1 MTRWCCSIRDAAPL
15 YVVDNLGSSLRGVV
29 WLPIASMSAEG
40 AQVHSS
46 NLFAGTASSYARF
59 RPPYPSELLDSLVA
73 APTGHRRLVDLGSG
87 TGELAR
93 PLARAFGEILAVE
106 LEPEMVEVGIG
117 RAAGDHIGN
126 ITWSIGKAETTELEP
141 ASADLITVGSAFHWM
156 DRELVL
162 DKAAASLAL
171 GGVFA
176 VVGGNSPWTGKEPW
190 QQLIV
195 SVIEDVVGPRRR
207 AGAGEF
213 RKPSDPHG
221 VVMARH
227 GFSDVTQHDFLT
239 PYSWTL
245 DGILGYLK
253 STSFASRAVLG
264 DKADEFDRVLTRE
277 LLALHPDGS
286 YSEDLPFY
294 AMLGHRDGG
303 LS

>member
-1 MTRWCCSIRDAAPL
+1 MLAHR
-15 YVVDNLGSSLRGVV
+15 VDV
-29 WLPIASMSAEG
+29 AKG
-40 AQVHSS
+40 AHVHSS
-46 NLFAGTASSYARF
+46 SLFAGTASSYARF
-59 RPPYPSELLDSLVA
+59 RPPYPGDLLDLLVA
-73 APTGHRRLVDLGSG
+73 APPGRRRVVDLGSG

-93 PLARAFGEILAVE
+93 PLARAFDEVLAVE
-106 LEPEMVEVGIG
+106 PEPEMVEVGIA
-117 RAAGDHIGN
+117 RAAGDDIGN
-126 ITWSIGKAETTELEP
+126 ITWSIGRAETAELEP
-141 ASADLITVGSAFHWM
+141 ASADLIAVGSAFHWM

-162 DKAAASLAL
+162 DKAAAGLAR

-213 RKPSDPHG
+213 REPSDPHE

-227 GFSDVTQHDFLT
+227 GFSDVTQHDFVT
-239 PYSWTL
+239 THSWTL

-264 DKADEFDRVLTRE
+264 DKADEFDHVLTRE

-286 YSEDLPFY
+286 YSEELPFY
-294 AMLGHRDGG
+294 AMLGHPDGG